1 MHVRARCP
9 VHAGPAGGAVA
20 CTRARTPQPA
30 EAEHA
35 CPPQKAS
42 CNRAPN
48 RRCSRQR
55 RGKTT
60 YKASLKGRR
69 VVGARQMCPALL
81 SAGDV
86 RLPSA
91 VRENDV
97 QGVLERA
104 PRRWSAPSV
113 SREVPRGPGGD
124 QPRHARAAFCS
135 GYGARGADQRSPLR
149 RLQNTCLSPHTVFDI
164 RRVPDRSAV
173 FRCQSFHVTRNCR
186 LGRLVHS
193 EGRGSDESVL
203 SSASLS
209 LAAGSAAL
217 NRSASW

>member
-35 CPPQKAS
+35 CPPQKVS
-42 CNRAPN
+42 CNRASN

-104 PRRWSAPSV
+104 PRRWSAPNV
-113 SREVPRGPGGD
+113 SRDVPRGPGGD
-124 QPRHARAAFCS
+124 QPRHAHAAFRS
-135 GYGARGADQRSPLR
+135 GYGVRGQISDLPSGVYRTR
-149 RLQNTCLSPHTVFDI
+149 VFPHT
-164 RRVPDRSAV
+164 
-173 FRCQSFHVTRNCR
+173 RCLTQGAYLIARQYSGVRAFTQHGIAD
-186 LGRLVHS
+186 L
-193 EGRGSDESVL
+193 DD
-203 SSASLS
+203 
-209 LAAGSAAL
+209 
-217 NRSASW
+217 